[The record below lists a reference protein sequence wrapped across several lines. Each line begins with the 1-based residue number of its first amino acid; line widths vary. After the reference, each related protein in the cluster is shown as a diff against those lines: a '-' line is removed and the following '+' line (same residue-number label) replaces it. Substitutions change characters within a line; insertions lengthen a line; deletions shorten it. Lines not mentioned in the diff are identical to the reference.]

1 MLRGIQN
8 ATRNWLGR
16 IITGLILGLIAVSFA
31 VWGIGDIFRGFGQST
46 VAKIGRTEIGIEQF
60 RQLYTERQQQ
70 LTRQLGRALSP
81 DQIRALGLH
90 RQLLGQLIA
99 ETALDE
105 EARNL
110 RLTVSDAE
118 LAQRIRNDPNFH
130 GLNGQFDQNRF
141 LALIRQAGFTE
152 QRFVAEQRRQMVR
165 RQIIETLSAGLQ
177 APATAV
183 QVLHRFQNEERAVQ
197 FVLLD
202 DKQAGKIAP
211 PAPDVLSKFFEERK
225 AAFRAPEFRKIE
237 YALLTAEEIAK
248 WMQISDADVKKAYDD
263 RHASFA
269 TPERRELQQIMF
281 PNAEEAKAAAEKLAA
296 GTTFEDLAAQRKIS
310 EKDLN
315 LGLLAKSA
323 IFDKA
328 VAEAAFA
335 LADGKVSEP
344 VQGRFG
350 WSLLRVTRIEPGRE
364 RPFAEVATQLRGD
377 LALERARAEMASLHD
392 KFEDERGAGIPLAEI
407 AKKLNIPTRTIAAVD
422 RAGRSPEGEPLAG
435 LPQGVDL
442 ISNAFG
448 AEAGAE
454 NDALTVQGG
463 GYLWYEVIDVTPSRE
478 RSLDEVKE
486 RVTERWRD
494 EEIATRVRAKA
505 VDLADKLK
513 TSGGNDTAILG
524 DLSWQTASG
533 LKRDRTAGGV
543 PTRALGEI
551 FAASKGTAG
560 SSEGD
565 RPTQWVVFRLTDITV
580 PPFDG
585 QSPEVKE
592 LQDNLRT
599 AYAEELIAQYVGRL
613 QTDLGASINEAA
625 LNQAVGISPI
635 N

>member
-16 IITGLILGLIAVSFA
+16 LITGLILGLIAVSFA

-105 EARNL
+105 EAHNL

-118 LAQRIRNDPNFH
+118 LAQRIRNDPNFR

-165 RQIIETLSAGLQ
+165 RQIVEVLSAGLQ

-183 QVLHRFQNEERAVQ
+183 QVLHRFQNEERIVQ

-202 DKQAGKIAP
+202 GKQAGEIAP

-225 AAFRAPEFRKIE
+225 ASFRAPEFRKIE

-248 WMQISDADVKKAYDD
+248 WTQISDADVKKAYDD

-350 WSLLRVTRIEPGRE
+350 WSLVRVTRIEPGQE
-364 RPFAEVATQLRGD
+364 RPFAEVAAQLRGD

-422 RAGRSPEGEPLAG
+422 RAGRAPEGEPLAG
-435 LPQGVDL
+435 LPQGVEL
-442 ISNAFG
+442 ISNAFN

-454 NDALTVQGG
+454 NDALTVPGG

-486 RVTERWRD
+486 RVTARWRD
-494 EEIATRVRAKA
+494 EEIAARVRAKA
-505 VDLADKLK
+505 VELADKLK

-533 LKRDRTAGGV
+533 LKRDRSAGGV

-565 RPTQWVVFRLTDITV
+565 SPTQWVVFRLTDITV

-585 QSPEVKE
+585 QSPEAKE

>member
-16 IITGLILGLIAVSFA
+16 LITGLILGLIAVSFA

-46 VAKIGRTEIGIEQF
+46 VAKIGRTEIGVEQF

-70 LTRQLGRALSP
+70 LTRQLGRALPP

-130 GLNGQFDQNRF
+130 GFNGQFDQNRF

-152 QRFVAEQRRQMVR
+152 QRFVAEQRRLMLR
-165 RQIIETLSAGLQ
+165 RQIIEALTAGLQ

-183 QVLHRFQNEERAVQ
+183 QVLHRFQNEERTVQ

-202 DKQAGKIAP
+202 EKQAGDIEA

-225 AAFRAPEFRKIE
+225 ATFRAPEFRKIE

-248 WMQISDADVKKAYDD
+248 WTQISDADLKKAYDD

-281 PNAEEAKAAAEKLAA
+281 PSAEEAKAAAEKLAGGA
-296 GTTFEDLAAQRKIS
+296 TFEDLAEQRKIS
-310 EKDLN
+310 AKDLN

-328 VAEAAFA
+328 VADAAFA

-350 WSLLRVTRIEPGRE
+350 WSLVRVSRIEPGQE
-364 RPFAEVATQLRGD
+364 RPFEEVAAQLRRD

-442 ISNAFG
+442 ISNAFN

-454 NDALTVQGG
+454 NDALTVPGG

-478 RSLDEVKE
+478 RTLDEVKE
-486 RVTERWRD
+486 RVTERWR
-494 EEIATRVRAKA
+494 EEQVAARVRAKA
-505 VDLADKLK
+505 VELADKLK
-513 TSGGNDTAILG
+513 TSGGNDASILG

-543 PTRALGEI
+543 PARALGEI
-551 FAASKGTAG
+551 FAASKGATG

-580 PPFDG
+580 PAFDA
-585 QSPEVKE
+585 QAPDAKQ